1 MSKLKLAFTFGIGFI
16 FSIITS
22 LVFSSVVLD
31 GITDSKV
38 IVVVNAISMLVITA
52 LINIPV
58 YLYILNKVKEEEL

>member
-31 GITDSKV
+31 GITDSKI

>member
-31 GITDSKV
+31 GITDLKI

-52 LINIPV
+52 LINIPF
-58 YLYILNKVKEEEL
+58 YLYILNKVKEDE